1 MKRIFS
7 AGRGLTF
14 IVFMTVFLFTGCG
27 QSAEPKSEVK
37 NPTLHDAA
45 VKMVADMSLEE
56 KIGQM
61 LIMGLEDKEQKEI
74 DEYYQE
80 LEAKLK

>member
-7 AGRGLTF
+7 AGRGLAF

-45 VKMVADMSLEE
+45 VKMVADMSLH
-56 KIGQM
+56 I
-61 LIMGLEDKEQKEI
+61 L
-74 DEYYQE
+74 
-80 LEAKLK
+80 

>member
-7 AGRGLTF
+7 AGRGLAF

-45 VKMVADMSLEE
+45 VKMVAGMS
-56 KIGQM
+56 
-61 LIMGLEDKEQKEI
+61 
-74 DEYYQE
+74 
-80 LEAKLK
+80 

>member
-7 AGRGLTF
+7 AGRGLAF

-45 VKMVADMSLEE
+45 VKMVAGRYEFRRKNRTNAADR
-56 KIGQM
+56 
-61 LIMGLEDKEQKEI
+61 
-74 DEYYQE
+74 Y
-80 LEAKLK
+80 

>member
-7 AGRGLTF
+7 AGRGLSF

-56 KIGQM
+56 TRTF
-61 LIMGLEDKEQKEI
+61 LPRSQKVISFREHLFK
-74 DEYYQE
+74 DMTT
-80 LEAKLK
+80 

>member
-7 AGRGLTF
+7 AGRGLSF

-37 NPTLHDAA
+37 NPTFY
-45 VKMVADMSLEE
+45 VGSYRW
-56 KIGQM
+56 IS
-61 LIMGLEDKEQKEI
+61 
-74 DEYYQE
+74 
-80 LEAKLK
+80 